1 MAGSLIGTQV
11 LRVEDPELLTG
22 ASTYVGNL
30 HVDGLL
36 QLAFVRSPLA
46 HATITRIDAGAA
58 QAAPGVVAVFTA
70 HDLRIPRHHIFIP
83 VNDTCM
89 RPPLAEGKVR
99 FAGDAVAVVVAET
112 AAAAADAVELV
123 DIDYEPLPAVT
134 DPEAALA
141 EDAPLQFE
149 ELGSNLAAG
158 SREADGVDPLAGADV
173 VVRARMENQRVA
185 VVPMEGNAI
194 TVVPGGEGDDHELTV
209 HVSTQMP
216 HLLRDMAARLFELD
230 PQRLR
235 VVSPHVGG
243 GFGGKAGLA
252 PEHSV
257 AIAAARV
264 LGRPVSWVE
273 SRSENMIAM
282 PHGRAQVQY
291 AELGLRRDGTIAGL
305 RIRLVADSGAYAGFG
320 GALAMGPSRMMAQ
333 GVYRVPSLGFDV
345 AVALTNTTP
354 VGAFRGAG
362 RPEAAALLER
372 LVDMAAVELGID
384 PAVIRRR
391 NFIRPEQFPFTTRV
405 GTSYDSGEYAKAL
418 DEALRLAGYDE
429 LRAEQTQRR
438 EAGERRVLGI
448 GLGSYVEVTGGGGP
462 GAEFGAVTVHADGTA
477 TARVGTS
484 AHGQGHATTF
494 AMLVA
499 DSLGIDVGS
508 VHFVQ
513 SDTAMVPTGGGTGG
527 SRSLQLGGNA
537 VRAAAVEV
545 LGRAR
550 ELAASLLEADV
561 DDIVAADGRVGVAGV
576 PDRSFGWAQLA
587 TLAEERGRPLAAELD
602 FNQQASTFPF
612 GAHVAVVEVDL
623 DTGYVTPLRHIAV
636 DDCGRVLNPLIVAGQ
651 QHGGAAQGIAQA
663 LWEQV
668 GYDAEGTPLSATL
681 ADYAMPSAV
690 DLCSFEVASTETPTP
705 LNPLGAKGIGESATV
720 GSTPAAQNAVVD
732 ALSHLGVRHLD
743 LPCTPQRVWR
753 AIRDAEAGTLADP
766 WHEPPPVFA
775 TLPVRAAAP
784 APESGGADI

>member
-1 MAGSLIGTQV
+1 MPGSLIGTQV
-11 LRVEDPELLTG
+11 RRVEDPELLTG

-30 HVDGLL
+30 QRDGLL

-46 HATITRIDAGAA
+46 HASITRIDAGAA
-58 QAAPGVVAVFTA
+58 LAAPGVVAVYTA

-83 VNDTCM
+83 VNDACM

-99 FAGDAVAVVVAET
+99 FAGDMIAVVVAET

-123 DIDYEPLPAVT
+123 DIDYESLPAVT

-141 EDAPLQFE
+141 QDAPLQFE
-149 ELGSNLAAG
+149 ELGTNLAAG
-158 SREADGVDPLAGADV
+158 SREPDDADPLAGADV

-185 VVPMEGNAI
+185 VAPMEGNAI
-194 TVVPGGEGDDHELTV
+194 TVIPGGEGDEHELTV

-216 HLLRDMAARLFELD
+216 HLLRDLAARLFDLD

-235 VVSPHVGG
+235 VVTPHVGG

-252 PEHSV
+252 PEHAV
-257 AIAAARV
+257 AIATARV
-264 LGRPVSWVE
+264 LERPVSWVE
-273 SRSENMIAM
+273 TRSENLVAM

-305 RIRLVADSGAYAGFG
+305 RIRLVGDSGAYAGFG

-333 GVYRVPSLGFDV
+333 GVYQVPALGFDV

-372 LVDMAAVELGID
+372 LMDIAAMELDID
-384 PAVIRRR
+384 PAEIRRR
-391 NFIRPEQFPFTTRV
+391 NFIRPEQFPFTTQV
-405 GTSYDSGEYAKAL
+405 GTRYDSGDYGLAL

-429 LRAEQTQRR
+429 LRAEQARRRSAGQRR
-438 EAGERRVLGI
+438 MLGI
-448 GLGSYVEVTGGGGP
+448 GLSSYVEVTGGGGP
-462 GAEFGAVTVHADGTA
+462 GAEFGGVTVHGDGTA

-484 AHGQGHATTF
+484 AHGQGHATSF

-499 DSLGIDVGS
+499 DALGIELDA

-513 SDTAMVPTGGGTGG
+513 SDTAVIPTGGGTGG

-545 LGRAR
+545 LARAR

-561 DDIVAADGRVGVAGV
+561 DDIVAADGRVGVTGV
-576 PDRSFGWAQLA
+576 PDRSYGWAQLA
-587 TLAEERGRPLAAELD
+587 TIAEQQGQPLAAELD
-602 FNQQASTFPF
+602 FNQEASTFPF

-636 DDCGRVLNPLIVAGQ
+636 DDCGRVLNPLLVAGQ
-651 QHGGAAQGIAQA
+651 QHGGSAQGIAQA

-668 GYDAEGTPLSATL
+668 VYDDEGNPLSATL
-681 ADYAMPSAV
+681 AANAV
-690 DLCSFEVASTETPTP
+690 PPAAAQCSFEVANTETPTP

-720 GSTPAAQNAVVD
+720 GSTPAVQNAVVD
-732 ALSHLGVRHLD
+732 ALSHLGVRHVD

-753 AIRDAEAGTLADP
+753 AVRDAESGTLADP
-766 WHEPPPVFA
+766 WREPPEVFA
-775 TLPVRAAAP
+775 TLPVRGAAP
-784 APESGGADI
+784 APDTGGAEI